1 MKYKFLIIPDIRQKD
16 KMCPVVVLSVLLLP
30 LTVLLAP
37 SVQQVVS
44 SPVNDSQARLLPLNP
59 GPVEDRTVMEER
71 ISKLLSLFNLQG
83 SETTTAVLFGR
94 HTRYSSRNRSFDLS
108 YSVHIL

>member
-1 MKYKFLIIPDIRQKD
+1 
-16 KMCPVVVLSVLLLP
+16 MCPVVVLSVLLLP

-71 ISKLLSLFNLQG
+71 ISKLMSLFNLQG

-94 HTRYSSRNRSFDLS
+94 HTRYLSRNRSFDLS
-108 YSVHIL
+108 YSFHILKTIIEHSNREN